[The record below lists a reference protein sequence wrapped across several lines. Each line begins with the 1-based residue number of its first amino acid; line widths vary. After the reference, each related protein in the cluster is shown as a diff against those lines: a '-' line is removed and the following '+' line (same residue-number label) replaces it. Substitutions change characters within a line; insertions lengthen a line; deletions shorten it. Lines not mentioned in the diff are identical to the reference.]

1 MDDDNLEPKD
11 LEEGEELETDPDDL
25 LITGKKKSK
34 KSGDDDTAGE
44 EDSLDDL
51 ADTELGEEDE
61 PYDDVDKW

>member
-1 MDDDNLEPKD
+1 MDDDTLEPKD
-11 LEEGEELETDPDDL
+11 LEEDESETDSDDL
-25 LITGKKKSK
+25 LINGKKKSK
-34 KSGDDDTAGE
+34 KSGDDDVTGE

>member
-1 MDDDNLEPKD
+1 MDDDTLEPKD

-25 LITGKKKSK
+25 LITGKKKPK